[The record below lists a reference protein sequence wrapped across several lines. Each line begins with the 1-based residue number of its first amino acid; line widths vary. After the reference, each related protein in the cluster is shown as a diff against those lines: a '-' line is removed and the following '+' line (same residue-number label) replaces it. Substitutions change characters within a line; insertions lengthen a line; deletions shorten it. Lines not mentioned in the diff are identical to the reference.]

1 MFRGDELPFSY
12 TSQKTFRLTRR
23 ILHFL
28 KFGEFHPSVPVL
40 FWIKADCCNVYLFL

>member
-1 MFRGDELPFSY
+1 MICRFLLQAKKPSV
-12 TSQKTFRLTRR
+12 TTRR

-40 FWIKADCCNVYLFL
+40 FWIKADCCNVYLF